1 MTEWEMIDA
10 TLKASGWPDAET
22 LRDAHGRD
30 CMPKFETAH
39 YLDGF
44 AHPDKRFRFAPD
56 WAGQGP
62 EFAGMPALPDHW
74 AVIDAA
80 TPEHPFRLVT
90 APARNFLNTSF
101 TETPTSQKQE
111 VRPRA
116 MIHPD
121 DLQALGIDD
130 GEAVR
135 LGNRRGSV
143 VVHAFAFDGLQ
154 RGVVVVESIW
164 PNEAFVEGAG
174 INTLVSADAGAPF
187 GGAVF
192 HDTAI
197 WIRPARSAQRD

>member
-1 MTEWEMIDA
+1 MTEWEMVDA
-10 TLKASGWPDAET
+10 TLRASGWPDATT
-22 LRDAHGRD
+22 LRDTHGFD

-44 AHPDKRFRFAPD
+44 AHPDKRFRFAPV

-90 APARNFLNTSF
+90 APARNFLNTTF
-101 TETPTSQKQE
+101 TETPTSQKHE
-111 VRPRA
+111 ARPRA

-121 DLQALGIDD
+121 DLRTLGILD
-130 GEAVR
+130 GAAVR

-143 VVHAFAFDGLQ
+143 VVHAAAFDGLQ
-154 RGVVVVESIW
+154 SGVVVVESIW
-164 PNEAFVEGAG
+164 PNRAFVEGAG

-197 WIRPARSAQRD
+197 WIRPA